1 MKKVFVMAVL
11 ASVLLAG
18 TASAVLDRVYY
29 GSNWTTANIN
39 SNNYQ
44 ALAQERHNGS
54 PTDPVSEV
62 FTSNATDL
70 TDRQR
75 SADWCAT
82 WTQSDV
88 VGIQYTEMATR
99 HTADNQFY
107 GLKTDGKIDLVYH
120 NGSNWAVYASYTG
133 TTAYKAITA
142 DYAANWIY
150 AVRADGAGVDRLTI
164 SGAGAGG
171 LTYNYFVGAYNF
183 NEIET
188 VTGLGDQF
196 FGANADGTLDRI
208 RFATSAFVKD
218 DLSSDNYKALASDAS
233 TAVMM
238 VYGARADGTGV
249 DRIRYNGSAW
259 VKDQSLLTTADYDE
273 LATVTGRTNQ
283 FYGSTIVPEPATLA
297 ILGLGGLLL
306 SRRRK

>member
-1 MKKVFVMAVL
+1 MKKVFFMAVL

-29 GSNWTTANIN
+29 GNNWTTANIN

-54 PTDPVSEV
+54 PTDPISEV

-70 TDRQR
+70 TDRLR
-75 SADWCAT
+75 STDWCAT
-82 WTQSDV
+82 WTLSNV
-88 VGIQYTEMATR
+88 VGTEYTELATR

-142 DYAANWIY
+142 DYLANWIY
-150 AVRADGAGVDRLTI
+150 GVRADGTGVDRLTI
-164 SGAGAGG
+164 SGAS
-171 LTYNYFVGAYNF
+171 LVYNYFVGAYNF

-208 RFATSAFVKD
+208 RWAGSAFTKD
-218 DLSSDNYKALASDAS
+218 DLVGDTYKALASDAS

-238 VYGARADGTGV
+238 VYGARADGAGV
-249 DRIRYNGSAW
+249 DRIRWNGSAW

-283 FYGSTIVPEPATLA
+283 FYGSTIIPEPATLA
-297 ILGLGGLLL
+297 ILSLGGLFV